1 MDTGIMV
8 RDKNSNQNNTG
19 DGGGRDGTNPQDLV
33 KLLKSF
39 YQPEKNEMQ
48 DFDDFFS
55 SIEKKINDQ
64 NPVNKIIQVSNELEH
79 DYELRQ
85 MKLEESINRLEQNL
99 KISETLKLKQ
109 ASRLKA
115 IIIGAAVL
123 AVLVFACVISF

>member
-99 KISETLKLKQ
+99 KISQSLKLKQ

-123 AVLVFACVISF
+123 AVIAIIGIMIF

>member
-1 MDTGIMV
+1 MDSGIMV

-39 YQPEKNEMQ
+39 YHPEKNEMQ
-48 DFDDFFS
+48 EFDEFFS

-64 NPVNKIIQVSNELEH
+64 NPVNKIIQVSTDLEH

-85 MKLEESINRLEQNL
+85 MKLEESINRLEHNL
-99 KISETLKLKQ
+99 KLNQALKQ
-109 ASRLKA
+109 KKSTQLKA
-115 IIIGAAVL
+115 IIIVAAVI
-123 AVLVFACVISF
+123 AVVVFVCVLSF

>member
-1 MDTGIMV
+1 MDSGIMV

-39 YQPEKNEMQ
+39 YHPEKNEMQ
-48 DFDDFFS
+48 EFDEFFS

-64 NPVNKIIQVSNELEH
+64 NPVNKIIQVSTDLEH

-85 MKLEESINRLEQNL
+85 MKLEESINRLEHNL
-99 KISETLKLKQ
+99 KLNQALKQ
-109 ASRLKA
+109 KKSTQLKA
-115 IIIGAAVL
+115 IIIVAAIIAVVVFVCVL
-123 AVLVFACVISF
+123 SF